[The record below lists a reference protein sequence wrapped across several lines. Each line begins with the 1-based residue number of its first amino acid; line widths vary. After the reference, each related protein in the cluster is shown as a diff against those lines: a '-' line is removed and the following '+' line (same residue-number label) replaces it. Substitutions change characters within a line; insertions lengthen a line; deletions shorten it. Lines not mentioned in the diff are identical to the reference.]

1 MKPIKVE
8 VFSKAPAK
16 RVYQAWSEMYQAK
29 TGGNFKEG
37 YKGNITE
44 MGKKMP
50 FEIKQVKKNDS
61 FTIVWRSF
69 LVRIIFT
76 YAVKQE
82 HKGST
87 ISCKVRFGGPFG
99 WVGRIFLKNKMRK
112 NLEDMLSS
120 FAEQMNMMQKGQ
132 KIRTL

>member
-8 VFSKAPAK
+8 VFTKAPAK
-16 RVYQAWSEMYQAK
+16 RVYQAWSDMYQSK

-37 YKGNITE
+37 YKGNIME

-50 FEIKQVKKNDS
+50 FEVRKVKKNES

-69 LVRIIFT
+69 LAKIIFT
-76 YAVKQE
+76 YMVEKA

-87 ISCKVRFGGPFG
+87 ISCAIRFGGPFG
-99 WVGRIFLKNKMRK
+99 WVGRIFLKNKMKK
-112 NLEDMLSS
+112 NLRQMLFS
-120 FAEQMNMMQKGQ
+120 FAEQMDMMQKGQ